1 VHGGRAF
8 PLRIA
13 DRDAMVRRGRWQG
26 GTMPPPGSASHDAA
40 HDAAHAL
47 DLDALLASVADEDG
61 GQVDDSIPQLADAD
75 PRLVGIALV
84 TPDGRTHAA
93 GDSAHL
99 FSIQSAVKPFL
110 FALALADTDGA
121 ALDRVGIEPTG
132 EAFDAIKLESGTGR
146 PPNPMVNAGAILTAS
161 LVRGTGLEERNARIL
176 AGLSAF
182 AGRDLEVDEDV
193 AEAEQL
199 HGDRNHALAHL
210 MRSEGTLHV
219 SADDAVAA
227 YARACAVRVS
237 AEILAAMGATL
248 ACGGRNPLTGSRVVP
263 QDVARDVVS
272 VMATCGVYDGSGR
285 WMRQVGVP
293 AKSSVS
299 GAIVLSAPGR
309 LGAAVFSPPL
319 DDQGTSVRGA
329 VLAGALADGLGL
341 HAFGAAGDRD

>member
-1 VHGGRAF
+1 MTA
-8 PLRIA
+8 
-13 DRDAMVRRGRWQG
+13 
-26 GTMPPPGSASHDAA
+26 PGSASHDAA
-40 HDAAHAL
+40 HDPAHVL
-47 DLDALLASVADEDG
+47 DLDQLLASAADDGG
-61 GQVDDSIPQLADAD
+61 GQVDDSIPQLAETD
-75 PRLVGIALV
+75 PSLAGIALV

-93 GDSAHL
+93 GDSAHA

-121 ALDRVGIEPTG
+121 ALDAVGIEPTG

-161 LVRGTGLEERNARIL
+161 LVRGSTLEERTARIL

-193 AEAEQL
+193 AECEQL
-199 HGDRNHALAHL
+199 LGDRNHALAHL

-227 YARACAVRVS
+227 YARACAVLVTP
-237 AEILAAMGATL
+237 EILAAMGATL
-248 ACGGRNPLTGSRVVP
+248 ACGGRNPLTGSRVVSRE
-263 QDVARDVVS
+263 VARDTVS

-285 WMRQVGVP
+285 WMRRVGVP

-299 GAIVLSAPGR
+299 GAIVLASPGR

-329 VLAGALADGLGL
+329 VLAQRLADELGL
-341 HAFGAAGDRD
+341 HAFGGTGGRERA